1 MLLLDNG
8 DRMLICLAVDYRTA
22 DVATRERFHVA
33 EQRLGEMYPALL
45 GGGVS
50 ELVVVST
57 CNRTELYAWTE
68 NSGQE
73 ALETAVEYLAGVWMP
88 EPTHRHAL
96 LQAMNIRI
104 GDDVGRHLLRLA
116 AGLESQILGD
126 GQILGQVRSSYRTA
140 CEMNTVGP
148 MLHRLFEIG
157 LRTGRR
163 VQSDTNLSTGRNSVG
178 AEAAAV
184 ALHRFGSLQ
193 HARCLVI
200 GCGKTGTRAARQLAK
215 LGAVDIVLMNR
226 TIERAQELAE
236 SLRGRVAPIETLHL
250 EAAFADVVIIATGAA
265 THTLIA
271 DQLQQARVNVGNDMT
286 PLLLLDLAMPRN
298 IDPMTGHAH
307 GVTLIDLDSL
317 HQPIVAAA
325 EARLSA
331 VPDAERIVD
340 HEMRWLRHWLATGA
354 ARLAIRSLHDALV
367 DLCRREVA
375 FVAGDNVAERTA
387 ERIVAK
393 LLARPMNVFSDA
405 IARGENVDDLALHM
419 DKLFA
424 STPRRGVP
432 ANFSAMPMTRDRASV
447 LLPPNA

>member
-1 MLLLDNG
+1 
-8 DRMLICLAVDYRTA
+8 MLICLAVDYRTA
-22 DVATRERFHVA
+22 DVSTRERFHVA
-33 EQRLGEMYPALL
+33 EQRLGEMYRALL
-45 GGGVS
+45 GGGVC
-50 ELVVVST
+50 ELALVST

-68 NSGQE
+68 SSGPASLDA
-73 ALETAVEYLAGVWMP
+73 ALEHLVSVWMP
-88 EPTHRHAL
+88 DQTERAAL
-96 LQAMNIRI
+96 SLSLKIRT

-148 MLHRLFEIG
+148 MLHRLFEIA

-163 VQSDTNLSTGRNSVG
+163 VQSDTNLSTGRNSIG

-236 SLRGRVAPIETLHL
+236 SLRGRVAPLETLYL

-271 DQLQQARVNVGNDMT
+271 DQLHTARVNVGCDHA
-286 PLLLLDLAMPRN
+286 PVLLLDLALPRN
-298 IDPMTGHAH
+298 VDPRTASIP

-317 HQPIVAAA
+317 HQPIIAA
-325 EARLSA
+325 EAARLSA

-405 IARGENVDDLALHM
+405 IARGENVEDLAVHL
-419 DKLFA
+419 DQLFA

-432 ANFSAMPMTRDRASV
+432 ADFSSMPMSREGTSAFV
-447 LLPPNA
+447 PPNS

>member
-1 MLLLDNG
+1 
-8 DRMLICLAVDYRTA
+8 MLICLAVDYRTA
-22 DVATRERFHVA
+22 DVSTRERFHVA
-33 EQRLGEMYPALL
+33 EQRLGEMYGALL
-45 GGGVS
+45 GGGVC
-50 ELVVVST
+50 ELALVST
-57 CNRTELYAWTE
+57 CNRTELYVWTE
-68 NSGQE
+68 SGGQA
-73 ALETAVEYLAGVWMP
+73 ALEEAVEHLSAVWMP
-88 EPTHRHAL
+88 EPAERLAL
-96 LQAMNIRI
+96 LAALNIRI
-104 GDDVGRHLLRLA
+104 GDEVGRHLLRLA

-148 MLHRLFEIG
+148 MLHRLFEIA

-163 VQSDTNLSTGRNSVG
+163 VQSDTSISTGRNSIG

-184 ALHRFGSLQ
+184 ALQRFGSLQ
-193 HARCLVI
+193 HARCLII

-226 TIERAQELAE
+226 TMERAQELAE
-236 SLRGRVAPIETLHL
+236 SLRGRVAPIDSLHV

-271 DQLQQARVNVGNDMT
+271 DQLHQARVNVGYDQA
-286 PLLLLDLAMPRN
+286 PLLVLDLAMPRN
-298 IDPMTGHAH
+298 VDPRAGALQS
-307 GVTLIDLDSL
+307 VTLIDLDSL
-317 HQPIVAAA
+317 HQPIIAA
-325 EARLSA
+325 EAARLSA

-405 IARGENVDDLALHM
+405 IARGENVDDLAVHL

-432 ANFSAMPMTRDRASV
+432 ADFSTMPMMRDGASAFV
-447 LLPPNA
+447 PPNS

>member
-1 MLLLDNG
+1 
-8 DRMLICLAVDYRTA
+8 MLICLAVDYRTA

-33 EQRLGEMYPALL
+33 EQRLGEMYGALL
-45 GGGVS
+45 GGGVG
-50 ELVVVST
+50 ELALVST
-57 CNRTELYAWTE
+57 CNRTELYVWTQT
-68 NSGQE
+68 SGQE
-73 ALETAVEYLAGVWMP
+73 ALEVAVEHLTSVWMP
-88 EPTHRHAL
+88 ELEQRHAL
-96 LQAMNIRI
+96 CGLLNVRI

-116 AGLESQILGD
+116 AGLESQVLGD

-148 MLHRLFEIG
+148 MLHRLFEIA

-193 HARCLVI
+193 HARCLVV

-236 SLRGRVAPIETLHL
+236 SLRGRVAPIESLHL
-250 EAAFADVVIIATGAA
+250 EAAFADVVIVATGAA

-271 DQLQQARVNVGNDMT
+271 DQLHSARVTVGYDHA
-286 PLLLLDLAMPRN
+286 PVLLLDLAMPRN
-298 IDPMTGHAH
+298 VDPQAGGIP
-307 GVTLIDLDSL
+307 GVTLVDLDSL
-317 HQPIVAAA
+317 HRPIVAA
-325 EARLSA
+325 ETARRSA

-367 DLCRREVA
+367 DLCRKEVA

-405 IARGENVDDLALHM
+405 IARGENVDDLAVHL
-419 DKLFA
+419 DQLFA
-424 STPRRGVP
+424 STPRRGMP
-432 ANFSAMPMTRDRASV
+432 SDMSAMPMAHERASAFV
-447 LLPPNA
+447 PPNS

>member
-1 MLLLDNG
+1 
-8 DRMLICLAVDYRTA
+8 MLICLGVDYRTA
-22 DVATRERFHVA
+22 EVSTRERFHVA
-33 EQRLGEMYPALL
+33 EQRLGEMYSALL
-45 GGGVS
+45 GGGVC
-50 ELVVVST
+50 ELTLVST

-68 NSGQE
+68 SSGQA
-73 ALETAVEYLAGVWMP
+73 ALETAVEHLTEVWMP
-88 EPTHRHAL
+88 DPIERHAL
-96 LQAMNIRI
+96 LQSLNIRI
-104 GDDVGRHLLRLA
+104 GDEVGRHLLRLA

-148 MLHRLFEIG
+148 MLHRLFEIA

-163 VQSDTNLSTGRNSVG
+163 VQSDTNLSTGRNSIG

-226 TIERAQELAE
+226 TTERAQELAD
-236 SLRGRVAPIETLHL
+236 SLRGRVAALDTLHL
-250 EAAFADVVIIATGAA
+250 EAAFADVVIIATGAP
-265 THTLIA
+265 THTLLA
-271 DQLQQARVNVGNDMT
+271 EQLHMARVNVGNDHA

-298 IDPMTGHAH
+298 VDPRAGTMP
-307 GVTLIDLDSL
+307 GVTLVDLDAL
-317 HQPIVAAA
+317 HQPIIAAE

-331 VPDAERIVD
+331 VPDADRIVD

-405 IARGENVDDLALHM
+405 IARGENVDDLAVHL
-419 DKLFA
+419 DQLFA
-424 STPRRGVP
+424 NSPRRGVP
-432 ANFSAMPMTRDRASV
+432 SDFSSMPMVHERAAAFV
-447 LLPPNA
+447 PPNS

>member
-1 MLLLDNG
+1 
-8 DRMLICLAVDYRTA
+8 MLICLAVDYRSA
-22 DVATRERFHVA
+22 DVSTRERFHVA
-33 EQRLGEMYPALL
+33 EQRLGEMYGALL
-45 GGGVS
+45 GGGVC
-50 ELVVVST
+50 ELALVST

-68 NSGQE
+68 NSGQA
-73 ALETAVEYLAGVWMP
+73 ALETAVDHLTSVWMP
-88 EPTHRHAL
+88 ELLERHAL
-96 LQAMNIRI
+96 LQTLNIRI
-104 GDDVGRHLLRLA
+104 GDEVGRHLLRLA

-163 VQSDTNLSTGRNSVG
+163 VQSDTSLSTGRNSIG

-236 SLRGRVAPIETLHL
+236 SLRGRVAPMETLHV
-250 EAAFADVVIIATGAA
+250 EAAFADVVVIATGAA
-265 THTLIA
+265 THTLDA
-271 DQLQQARVNVGNDMT
+271 TLLAQARENVGYDHA

-298 IDPMTGHAH
+298 IDPRAAALQ
-307 GVTLIDLDSL
+307 GVTLVDLDSL
-317 HQPIVAAA
+317 HQPIVAAE
-325 EARLSA
+325 EARRSA

-405 IARGENVDDLALHM
+405 IARGENVDDLAVHL
-419 DKLFA
+419 DQLFA
-424 STPRRGVP
+424 NTPRRGMP
-432 ANFSAMPMTRDRASV
+432 ADLSSMPLTRDGASAF
-447 LLPPNA
+447 PSNT

>member
-1 MLLLDNG
+1 
-8 DRMLICLAVDYRTA
+8 MLICLAVDYRTA

-33 EQRLGEMYPALL
+33 EQRLGEMYGALL
-45 GGGVS
+45 GGGVA
-50 ELVVVST
+50 ELALVST
-57 CNRTELYAWTE
+57 CNRTELYVWTE
-68 NSGQE
+68 SSGQA
-73 ALETAVEYLAGVWMP
+73 ALETAVDHLTAVWMP
-88 EPTHRHAL
+88 EPTERHAL
-96 LQAMNIRI
+96 LQSLNIRI
-104 GDDVGRHLLRLA
+104 GDEVGRHLLRLA

-126 GQILGQVRSSYRTA
+126 GQSLGQVRSSYRTA

-148 MLHRLFEIG
+148 MLHRLFEIA

-163 VQSDTNLSTGRNSVG
+163 VQSDTNLSTGRNSIG
-178 AEAAAV
+178 AEAASV
-184 ALHRFGSLQ
+184 ALQRFGSLQ
-193 HARCLVI
+193 HARCLII

-226 TIERAQELAE
+226 TMERAQELAE
-236 SLRGRVAPIETLHL
+236 SLRGRVAPMETMHV

-265 THTLIA
+265 THTLIST
-271 DQLQQARVNVGNDMT
+271 QLQSARVNVGYDHA

-298 IDPMTGHAH
+298 VDPRVSELP
-307 GVTLIDLDSL
+307 GVTLVDLDSL
-317 HQPIVAAA
+317 HQPIIAA
-325 EARLSA
+325 EAARLSA

-367 DLCRREVA
+367 DLCRKEVA

-405 IARGENVDDLALHM
+405 IARGENVDDLAVHL
-419 DKLFA
+419 DQLFA
-424 STPRRGVP
+424 NTPRRGVP
-432 ANFSAMPMTRDRASV
+432 SDFSTMPMTRDGASALV
-447 LLPPNA
+447 PANS

>member
-1 MLLLDNG
+1 
-8 DRMLICLAVDYRTA
+8 MLICLAVDYRTA

-33 EQRLGEMYPALL
+33 EQRLGEMYGALL
-45 GGGVS
+45 GGGVC
-50 ELVVVST
+50 ELALVST

-68 NSGQE
+68 SSGQA
-73 ALETAVEYLAGVWMP
+73 ALETAVDHLTSVWMP
-88 EPTHRHAL
+88 EPVERHAL
-96 LQAMNIRI
+96 LQSLNIRI
-104 GDDVGRHLLRLA
+104 GDEVGRHLLRLA
-116 AGLESQILGD
+116 GGLESQILGD

-140 CEMNTVGP
+140 CEMTTVGP
-148 MLHRLFEIG
+148 MLHRLFEIA

-163 VQSDTNLSTGRNSVG
+163 VQSDTNLSTGRNSIG
-178 AEAAAV
+178 AEAASV
-184 ALHRFGSLQ
+184 ALQRFGSLQ
-193 HARCLVI
+193 HARCLII

-236 SLRGRVAPIETLHL
+236 SLRGRVAPMETMHV

-271 DQLQQARVNVGNDMT
+271 EQLHSARVNVGYDHA

-298 IDPMTGHAH
+298 VDPRVADMPGI
-307 GVTLIDLDSL
+307 TLVDLDSL
-317 HQPIVAAA
+317 HQPIVAAEA
-325 EARLSA
+325 ARLSA

-375 FVAGDNVAERTA
+375 FVAGDNVADRTA

-405 IARGENVDDLALHM
+405 IARGENVDDLAVHL
-419 DKLFA
+419 DQLFA
-424 STPRRGVP
+424 NTPRRGVP
-432 ANFSAMPMTRDRASV
+432 TDFSTMPMTRDGASAFV
-447 LLPPNA
+447 PPNS

>member
-1 MLLLDNG
+1 
-8 DRMLICLAVDYRTA
+8 MLICLAVDYRSA

-45 GGGVS
+45 GGGVG
-50 ELVVVST
+50 ELALVST

-68 NSGQE
+68 SSGQA
-73 ALETAVEYLAGVWMP
+73 ALEAAVDHLTSVWMP
-88 EPTHRHAL
+88 QPLEQAAL
-96 LQAMNIRI
+96 LKSLNIRI

-116 AGLESQILGD
+116 AGLESQVLGD

-148 MLHRLFEIG
+148 MLHRLFEIA

-163 VQSDTNLSTGRNSVG
+163 VQSDTNLSTGRNSIG

-193 HARCLVI
+193 HARCLII

-226 TIERAQELAE
+226 TMERAQELAE
-236 SLRGRVAPIETLHL
+236 SLGGRVAPIDTLHV

-271 DQLQQARVNVGNDMT
+271 DQLQTARVNVGYDHA

-298 IDPMTGHAH
+298 VDPATAAIS

-317 HQPIVAAA
+317 HQPIVAAEA
-325 EARLSA
+325 ARLSA

-405 IARGENVDDLALHM
+405 IARGENVDDLAVHL
-419 DKLFA
+419 DQLFA
-424 STPRRGVP
+424 NTPRRGVP
-432 ANFSAMPMTRDRASV
+432 SDFSSIPLTSRESATAFA
-447 LLPPNA
+447 PPNS

>member
-1 MLLLDNG
+1 
-8 DRMLICLAVDYRTA
+8 MLICLAVDYRTA

-33 EQRLGEMYPALL
+33 EQRLGEMYGALL
-45 GGGVS
+45 GGGVC
-50 ELVVVST
+50 ELALVST
-57 CNRTELYAWTE
+57 CNRNEMYVWTE
-68 NSGQE
+68 ASGQA
-73 ALETAVEYLAGVWMP
+73 ALETAVDHLTSVWMP
-88 EPTHRHAL
+88 EPAERHAL
-96 LQAMNIRI
+96 LQSLNIRI
-104 GDDVGRHLLRLA
+104 GDEVGRHLLRLA
-116 AGLESQILGD
+116 GGLESQILGD

-148 MLHRLFEIG
+148 MLHRLFEIA

-163 VQSDTNLSTGRNSVG
+163 VQSDTNLSTGRNSIG
-178 AEAAAV
+178 AEAASV
-184 ALHRFGSLQ
+184 ALQRFGSLQ
-193 HARCLVI
+193 HARCLII

-226 TIERAQELAE
+226 TIERAQELSE
-236 SLRGRVAPIETLHL
+236 SLRGRVASMESMHV

-271 DQLQQARVNVGNDMT
+271 EQLQAARVNVGSDQA

-298 IDPMTGHAH
+298 VDPRVADMPGI
-307 GVTLIDLDSL
+307 TLVDLDSL
-317 HQPIVAAA
+317 HQPIIAA
-325 EARLSA
+325 EAARLSA

-375 FVAGDNVAERTA
+375 FVACDNVADRTA

-405 IARGENVDDLALHM
+405 IARGENVDDLAVHL
-419 DKLFA
+419 DQLFA
-424 STPRRGVP
+424 TTPRRGIK
-432 ANFSAMPMTRDRASV
+432 NDRSAMTMTRDGASAFV
-447 LLPPNA
+447 PPNS

>member
-1 MLLLDNG
+1 
-8 DRMLICLAVDYRTA
+8 MLICLGVDYRSA
-22 DVATRERFHVA
+22 DVATRERFHLA
-33 EQRLGEMYPALL
+33 EQRLGEMYRGLL
-45 GGGVS
+45 GGGVC
-50 ELVVVST
+50 EMALVST
-57 CNRTELYAWTE
+57 CNRTELYVWTVS
-68 NSGQE
+68 SGQD
-73 ALETAVEYLAGVWMP
+73 ALDSAVEHLTSVWMP
-88 EPTHRHAL
+88 ELTERQL
-96 LQAMNIRI
+96 LMQTLKVRV

-148 MLHRLFEIG
+148 MLHRLFEIA

-163 VQSDTNLSTGRNSVG
+163 VQSDTNLGTGRNSIG
-178 AEAAAV
+178 AEAATV
-184 ALHRFGSLQ
+184 ALQRFGSLQ
-193 HARCLVI
+193 HTRCLII

-226 TIERAQELAE
+226 TIERAQELAD
-236 SLRGRVAPIETLHL
+236 SLRGRVASMDALHV
-250 EAAFADVVIIATGAA
+250 EAAMADVVIIATGSP
-265 THTLIA
+265 THTLHA
-271 DQLQQARVNVGNDMT
+271 AQLAEARTNVGHADE

-298 IDPMTGHAH
+298 IDPRAS
-307 GVTLIDLDSL
+307 TLPGITLVDLDSL
-317 HQPIVAAA
+317 HQPIVAA
-325 EARLSA
+325 EAARRSA

-387 ERIVAK
+387 ERIAAK

-405 IARGENVDDLALHM
+405 IARGENVDDLAIHLNQ
-419 DKLFA
+419 LFA
-424 STPRRGVP
+424 STPRRGTSSEYSMLSVP
-432 ANFSAMPMTRDRASV
+432 DSNSGSAF
-447 LLPPNA
+447 PPSHS

>member
-1 MLLLDNG
+1 
-8 DRMLICLAVDYRTA
+8 MLICLAVDYRSA

-33 EQRLGEMYPALL
+33 EQRLGEMYGALL
-45 GGGVS
+45 GGGVA
-50 ELVVVST
+50 ELALVST
-57 CNRTELYAWTE
+57 CNRTELYAWTAT
-68 NSGQE
+68 SGQA
-73 ALETAVEYLAGVWMP
+73 ALETAVDHLTTVWMP
-88 EPTHRHAL
+88 EPLERHAL
-96 LQAMNIRI
+96 LQTLNIRI
-104 GDDVGRHLLRLA
+104 GDEVGRHLLRLA

-163 VQSDTNLSTGRNSVG
+163 VQSDTSLSTGRNSIG

-193 HARCLVI
+193 HARVLVI

-250 EAAFADVVIIATGAA
+250 EAAFADVVVVATGAA
-265 THTLIA
+265 THTLDA
-271 DQLQQARVNVGNDMT
+271 ALLATARLNVGNDVA

-298 IDPMTGHAH
+298 VDPRAGSMH

-317 HQPIVAAA
+317 HQPIIAA
-325 EARLSA
+325 EEARRSA

-405 IARGENVDDLALHM
+405 IARGENVDDLAVHL
-419 DKLFA
+419 DQLFA

-432 ANFSAMPMTRDRASV
+432 ADFSAMPMTRERASAFV
-447 LLPPNA
+447 PPNS

>member
-1 MLLLDNG
+1 
-8 DRMLICLAVDYRTA
+8 MLICLAVDYRTA

-33 EQRLGEMYPALL
+33 EQRLGEMYGALL
-45 GGGVS
+45 GGGVA
-50 ELVVVST
+50 ELALVST
-57 CNRTELYAWTE
+57 CNRTELYAWTG
-68 NSGQE
+68 NSGQN
-73 ALETAVEYLAGVWMP
+73 ALEAAVEHLSSVWMP
-88 EPTHRHAL
+88 DLAERHAL
-96 LQAMNIRI
+96 LTSLNVRI

-148 MLHRLFEIG
+148 MLHRLFEIA

-163 VQSDTNLSTGRNSVG
+163 VQSDTDLSTGRNSIG

-215 LGAVDIVLMNR
+215 LGALDIVLMNR

-236 SLRGRVAPIETLHL
+236 SLRGRVAPIDTLHV
-250 EAAFADVVIIATGAA
+250 EAAFADVVIVATGAA
-265 THTLIA
+265 THTLVA
-271 DQLQQARVNVGNDMT
+271 DHLEVARRNVGYDHA
-286 PLLLLDLAMPRN
+286 PVLLLDLAMPRN
-298 IDPMTGHAH
+298 IDPRANSIP
-307 GVTLIDLDSL
+307 GVTLVDLDSL
-317 HQPIVAAA
+317 HQPIVAA
-325 EARLSA
+325 EAARKSA

-367 DLCRREVA
+367 DLCRKEVA

-405 IARGENVDDLALHM
+405 IARGENVDDLAVHL
-419 DKLFA
+419 DQLFA
-424 STPRRGVP
+424 NSPRRGM
-432 ANFSAMPMTRDRASV
+432 SADLASMPFAHDGAAAFV
-447 LLPPNA
+447 PPNS

>member
-1 MLLLDNG
+1 
-8 DRMLICLAVDYRTA
+8 MLICLAVDYRSA
-22 DVATRERFHVA
+22 DVSTRERFHVA
-33 EQRLGEMYPALL
+33 EQRLGEMYGALI

-50 ELVVVST
+50 EVALVST
-57 CNRTELYAWTE
+57 CNRTELYVWTE
-68 NSGQE
+68 SSGQA
-73 ALETAVEYLAGVWMP
+73 ALETAVEHLASVWMP
-88 EPTHRHAL
+88 HPVEREAL
-96 LQAMNIRI
+96 LKALHLRT
-104 GDDVGRHLLRLA
+104 GDEVGRHLLRLA

-163 VQSDTNLSTGRNSVG
+163 VQSDTNLSTGRNSIG
-178 AEAAAV
+178 AEAASV

-193 HARCLVI
+193 HARCLII

-236 SLRGRVAPIETLHL
+236 SLRGRVAPMDTMHV

-271 DQLQQARVNVGNDMT
+271 DQLHTARVNVGYDHA

-298 IDPMTGHAH
+298 VDPR
-307 GVTLIDLDSL
+307 VTAMPGITLVDLDSL
-317 HQPIVAAA
+317 HQPIVAAEA
-325 EARLSA
+325 ARLSA

-367 DLCRREVA
+367 DLCRKEVA

-405 IARGENVDDLALHM
+405 IARGENVDDLAVHL
-419 DKLFA
+419 DQLFA

-432 ANFSAMPMTRDRASV
+432 SDFSSMPMMRETASAFV
-447 LLPPNA
+447 PPNS

>member
-1 MLLLDNG
+1 
-8 DRMLICLAVDYRTA
+8 MLICLAVDYHTA

-33 EQRLGEMYPALL
+33 EQRLGEMYASLL
-45 GGGVS
+45 GGGVA
-50 ELVVVST
+50 EVALVST
-57 CNRTELYAWTE
+57 CNRTELYVWTE
-68 NSGQE
+68 SSGQA
-73 ALETAVEYLAGVWMP
+73 ALETAVEHLARVWMP
-88 EPTHRHAL
+88 EPMERHAL
-96 LQAMNIRI
+96 LKALNIRI

-148 MLHRLFEIG
+148 MLHRLFEIA

-163 VQSDTNLSTGRNSVG
+163 VQSDTSLSTGRNSVG

-193 HARCLVI
+193 HARCLIV

-226 TIERAQELAE
+226 TVERAQELAE
-236 SLRGRVAPIETLHL
+236 SLRGRVAPMETLHV
-250 EAAFADVVIIATGAA
+250 EAAFADVVIVATGAA
-265 THTLIA
+265 THTLMA
-271 DQLQQARVNVGNDMT
+271 EQLHRTRVHVGYDHA
-286 PLLLLDLAMPRN
+286 PVLLLDLAMPRN
-298 IDPMTGHAH
+298 VDPRAGHIP

-317 HQPIVAAA
+317 HQPIVAA
-325 EARLSA
+325 EAARRSA
-331 VPDAERIVD
+331 IPDAERIVD

-393 LLARPMNVFSDA
+393 LLARPMNVFSEA
-405 IARGENVDDLALHM
+405 IARGENVDDLAVHL
-419 DKLFA
+419 DQLFA
-424 STPRRGVP
+424 NSPRRGPHSDLAGVP
-432 ANFSAMPMTRDRASV
+432 SARDAQAAFVPPMSG
-447 LLPPNA
+447 

>member
-1 MLLLDNG
+1 
-8 DRMLICLAVDYRTA
+8 MLICLAVDYHTA

-33 EQRLGEMYPALL
+33 EQRLGEMYSALL
-45 GGGVS
+45 GGGVN
-50 ELVVVST
+50 EIVLVST
-57 CNRTELYAWTE
+57 CNRTEMYVWTDS
-68 NSGQE
+68 NGQL
-73 ALETAVEYLAGVWMP
+73 ALDSAMDHLTTVWMHDAD
-88 EPTHRHAL
+88 HRKAL
-96 LQAMNIRI
+96 RLSLNVRV
-104 GDDVGRHLLRLA
+104 GDEVGRHLLRLA

-148 MLHRLFEIG
+148 MLHRLFEIA

-163 VQSDTNLSTGRNSVG
+163 VQSDTNLSTGRNSIG

-193 HARCLVI
+193 HARCLII
-200 GCGKTGTRAARQLAK
+200 GCGKTGTRAARQLGK

-226 TIERAQELAE
+226 TIERAQELAD
-236 SLRGRVAPIETLHL
+236 SLRGRVAPMESMHL

-265 THTLIA
+265 THTLLA
-271 DQLQQARVNVGNDMT
+271 DQLHDARVNVGCEQA
-286 PLLLLDLAMPRN
+286 PLLVLDLAMPRN
-298 IDPMTGHAH
+298 VDPRVNEMH
-307 GVTLIDLDSL
+307 GVTLVDLDSL
-317 HQPIVAAA
+317 HQPIVAAEA
-325 EARLSA
+325 ARLSA

-393 LLARPMNVFSDA
+393 LLARPMNVFSEA
-405 IARGENVDDLALHM
+405 IARGENVDDLAVHL
-419 DKLFA
+419 DQLFA
-424 STPRRGVP
+424 KTPRRS
-432 ANFSAMPMTRDRASV
+432 AKSDFSTMPMSRNRAAALV
-447 LLPPNA
+447 PPNS

>member
-1 MLLLDNG
+1 ML
-8 DRMLICLAVDYRTA
+8 MCLAVDYRSA
-22 DVATRERFHVA
+22 DVATRERFHFA
-33 EQRLGEMYPALL
+33 EQRLGEMYRALI
-45 GGGVS
+45 GGGIS
-50 ELVVVST
+50 ELALVST

-68 NSGQE
+68 NSGQA
-73 ALETAVEYLAGVWMP
+73 ALETAVDHLTSVWMP
-88 EPTHRHAL
+88 DLSERAML
-96 LQAMNIRI
+96 LKTLNIRI
-104 GDDVGRHLLRLA
+104 GDEVGRHLLRLA

-140 CEMNTVGP
+140 CEMNAVGP
-148 MLHRLFEIG
+148 MLHRLFEIA

-163 VQSDTNLSTGRNSVG
+163 VQSDTNLSTGRNSIG

-193 HARCLVI
+193 HARCLVV

-215 LGAVDIVLMNR
+215 LGAVDLVLMNR

-236 SLRGRVAPIETLHL
+236 SLRGRVAPIESLHV
-250 EAAFADVVIIATGAA
+250 EAAFADVVVIATGAA
-265 THTLIA
+265 THTVIA
-271 DQLQQARVNVGNDMT
+271 QQLQDARVTVGYDHA

-298 IDPMTGHAH
+298 VDPRAGTLPL
-307 GVTLIDLDSL
+307 VTLVDLDSL
-317 HQPIVAAA
+317 HQPIVAA
-325 EARLSA
+325 EAARRSA

-367 DLCRREVA
+367 DLCRKEVA

-405 IARGENVDDLALHM
+405 IARGENVDELAVHL
-419 DKLFA
+419 DQLFA
-424 STPRRGVP
+424 NSPRRGM
-432 ANFSAMPMTRDRASV
+432 SADLSSMPLTHDGASAFG
-447 LLPPNA
+447 PPNS

>member
-1 MLLLDNG
+1 
-8 DRMLICLAVDYRTA
+8 MLICLAVDYRSA

-33 EQRLGEMYPALL
+33 EQRLGEMYGALL
-45 GGGVS
+45 GGGVC
-50 ELVVVST
+50 ELALVST

-68 NSGQE
+68 NSGQA
-73 ALETAVEYLAGVWMP
+73 ALETAVDHLTSVWMP
-88 EPTHRHAL
+88 ELLERHAL
-96 LQAMNIRI
+96 LQTLNIRI
-104 GDDVGRHLLRLA
+104 GDEVGRHLLRLA

-163 VQSDTNLSTGRNSVG
+163 VQSDTSLSTGRNSIG

-193 HARCLVI
+193 HARCVVI

-215 LGAVDIVLMNR
+215 LGAVDIVLINR

-236 SLRGRVAPIETLHL
+236 SLRGRVAPIETLHV
-250 EAAFADVVIIATGAA
+250 EAAFADVVVVATGAA
-265 THTLIA
+265 THTLDA
-271 DQLQQARVNVGNDMT
+271 SLLEMARVNVGNDQA

-298 IDPMTGHAH
+298 VDPRTVAMK
-307 GVTLIDLDSL
+307 GVTLVDLDSL
-317 HQPIVAAA
+317 HQPIVAAE
-325 EARLSA
+325 EARRSA

-405 IARGENVDDLALHM
+405 IARGENVDDLAVHL
-419 DKLFA
+419 DQLFA
-424 STPRRGVP
+424 NTPRRGVP
-432 ANFSAMPMTRDRASV
+432 ADMSSMPMTHDGASAF
-447 LLPPNA
+447 PPNS

>member
-1 MLLLDNG
+1 
-8 DRMLICLAVDYRTA
+8 MLICLAVDYRTA

-33 EQRLGEMYPALL
+33 EQRLGEMYGALL
-45 GGGVS
+45 GGGVC
-50 ELVVVST
+50 ELALVST

-68 NSGQE
+68 SSGQA
-73 ALETAVEYLAGVWMP
+73 ALETAVDHLTSVWMP
-88 EPTHRHAL
+88 GDMERHAL
-96 LQAMNIRI
+96 LKSLNIRI
-104 GDDVGRHLLRLA
+104 GDEVGRHLLRLA

-148 MLHRLFEIG
+148 MLHRLFEIA

-163 VQSDTNLSTGRNSVG
+163 VQSDTNLSTGRNSIG

-184 ALHRFGSLQ
+184 ALHRFGSLE
-193 HARCLVI
+193 HARCVVI

-215 LGAVDIVLMNR
+215 LGATDIVLINR

-236 SLRGRVAPIETLHL
+236 SLRGRVAPMSTMHV
-250 EAAFADVVIIATGAA
+250 EAALADVVVVATGAA
-265 THTLIA
+265 THTVDAEL
-271 DQLQQARVNVGNDMT
+271 LQSARVNVGHDVT

-298 IDPMTGHAH
+298 IDPKSGTMPA
-307 GVTLIDLDSL
+307 VTLVDLDSL
-317 HQPIVAAA
+317 HLPIVAAE
-325 EARLSA
+325 EARRTAL
-331 VPDAERIVD
+331 PDAERIVD

-405 IARGENVDDLALHM
+405 IARGENVDDLAVHL
-419 DKLFA
+419 DQLFA
-424 STPRRGVP
+424 NSPRRGMP
-432 ANFSAMPMTRDRASV
+432 ADFSTMPMAHDRAPAMA
-447 LLPPNA
+447 PPHS

>member
-1 MLLLDNG
+1 
-8 DRMLICLAVDYRTA
+8 MLICLAVDYHTA

-33 EQRLGEMYPALL
+33 EQRLGEMYASLL
-45 GGGVS
+45 GGGVA
-50 ELVVVST
+50 EVALVST
-57 CNRTELYAWTE
+57 CNRTELYVWTE
-68 NSGQE
+68 SSGQA
-73 ALETAVEYLAGVWMP
+73 ALETAVEHLAGVWMP
-88 EPTHRHAL
+88 EPMERHAL
-96 LQAMNIRI
+96 LKALNIRI

-148 MLHRLFEIG
+148 MLHRLFEIA

-163 VQSDTNLSTGRNSVG
+163 VQSDTSLSTGRNSVG

-193 HARCLVI
+193 HARCLIV

-215 LGAVDIVLMNR
+215 LGAVDLVLMNR
-226 TIERAQELAE
+226 TVERAQELAE
-236 SLRGRVAPIETLHL
+236 SLRGRVAPMETLHV
-250 EAAFADVVIIATGAA
+250 EAAFADVVIVATGAA

-271 DQLQQARVNVGNDMT
+271 EQLHTTRVHVGYDHA
-286 PLLLLDLAMPRN
+286 PVLLLDLAMPRN
-298 IDPMTGHAH
+298 VDPRAGQIP

-317 HQPIVAAA
+317 HQPIVAA
-325 EARLSA
+325 EAARRSA
-331 VPDAERIVD
+331 IPDAERIVD

-393 LLARPMNVFSDA
+393 LLARPMNVFSEA
-405 IARGENVDDLALHM
+405 IARGENVDDLAIHL
-419 DKLFA
+419 DQLFA
-424 STPRRGVP
+424 NSPRRGSHGDLAGVP
-432 ANFSAMPMTRDRASV
+432 TTRDARPAFV
-447 LLPPNA
+447 PPMS

>member
-1 MLLLDNG
+1 
-8 DRMLICLAVDYRTA
+8 MLICLAVDYRTA
-22 DVATRERFHVA
+22 DVSTRERFHVA
-33 EQRLGEMYPALL
+33 EQRLGEMYGRLL
-45 GGGVS
+45 GGGVR
-50 ELVVVST
+50 ELALVST
-57 CNRTELYAWTE
+57 CNRTELYAWTDS
-68 NSGQE
+68 SGQA
-73 ALETAVEYLAGVWMP
+73 ALEAAVDHLTSVWMP
-88 EPTHRHAL
+88 ELSERAALLHAL
-96 LQAMNIRI
+96 NIRI
-104 GDDVGRHLLRLA
+104 GDEVGRHLLRLA

-148 MLHRLFEIG
+148 MLHRLFEIA

-163 VQSDTNLSTGRNSVG
+163 VQSDTNLSTGRNSIG
-178 AEAAAV
+178 AEAASV
-184 ALHRFGSLQ
+184 ALQRFGSLQ
-193 HARCLVI
+193 HARCLII
-200 GCGKTGTRAARQLAK
+200 GCGKTGTRAARQLSK
-215 LGAVDIVLMNR
+215 LGALDIVLMNR
-226 TIERAQELAE
+226 TAERAQELSD
-236 SLRGRVAPIETLHL
+236 SLHGRVAPIEALHL

-265 THTLIA
+265 THTLLA
-271 DQLQQARVNVGNDMT
+271 DQLHTARVNVGYDHA

-298 IDPMTGHAH
+298 VDPRAASLPGI
-307 GVTLIDLDSL
+307 TLIDLDSL
-317 HQPIVAAA
+317 HQPIVAA
-325 EARLSA
+325 ETARMSA

-405 IARGENVDDLALHM
+405 IARGENVDDLAVHL
-419 DKLFA
+419 DQLFA

-432 ANFSAMPMTRDRASV
+432 SDFSAMPMARDRASAFV
-447 LLPPNA
+447 PPNS

>member
-1 MLLLDNG
+1 
-8 DRMLICLAVDYRTA
+8 MLICLGVDYRTA
-22 DVATRERFHVA
+22 DVSTRERFHVA
-33 EQRLGEMYPALL
+33 EQRLGEMYRALL
-45 GGGVS
+45 GGGVC
-50 ELVVVST
+50 ELALVST

-68 NSGQE
+68 SSGQT
-73 ALETAVEYLAGVWMP
+73 ALETAVDHLSSVWMP
-88 EPTHRHAL
+88 DPTQRKTL
-96 LQAMNIRI
+96 LQSLNIRI
-104 GDDVGRHLLRLA
+104 GDEVGRHLLRLA

-148 MLHRLFEIG
+148 MLHRLFEIA

-163 VQSDTNLSTGRNSVG
+163 VQSDTNLSTGRNSIG

-193 HARCLVI
+193 HARCLII

-215 LGAVDIVLMNR
+215 LGAVDLVLMNR
-226 TIERAQELAE
+226 TTERAQELAD
-236 SLRGRVAPIETLHL
+236 SLRGRVAPMDTMHV

-271 DQLQQARVNVGNDMT
+271 DQLHAARVNVGCDQS

-298 IDPMTGHAH
+298 VDPRAGMIA
-307 GVTLIDLDSL
+307 GVTLVDLDSL
-317 HQPIVAAA
+317 HQPIIAA
-325 EARLSA
+325 EASRLSA

-367 DLCRREVA
+367 ELCRREVA

-405 IARGENVDDLALHM
+405 IARGENVDDLAVHL
-419 DKLFA
+419 DQLFA
-424 STPRRGVP
+424 NTPHRGVP
-432 ANFSAMPMTRDRASV
+432 SDFSSVPMLHERAPAFF
-447 LLPPNA
+447 PPNS

>member
-1 MLLLDNG
+1 
-8 DRMLICLAVDYRTA
+8 MLICLAVDYRTA

-33 EQRLGEMYPALL
+33 EQRLGEMYGALL

-50 ELVVVST
+50 ELALVST
-57 CNRTELYAWTE
+57 CNRTELYVWTE
-68 NSGQE
+68 SSGQM
-73 ALETAVEYLAGVWMP
+73 ALETAVEHLTAVWMP
-88 EPTHRHAL
+88 DLEERHAL
-96 LQAMNIRI
+96 LKSLNIRI
-104 GDDVGRHLLRLA
+104 GDEVGRHLLRLA

-148 MLHRLFEIG
+148 MLHRLFEIA

-163 VQSDTNLSTGRNSVG
+163 VQSDTDLSTGRNSIG
-178 AEAAAV
+178 AEAASV
-184 ALHRFGSLQ
+184 ALQRFGSLQ

-250 EAAFADVVIIATGAA
+250 EAAFADVVIVATGAA
-265 THTLIA
+265 THTLVA
-271 DQLQQARVNVGNDMT
+271 EQLEVARRTVGYDHA
-286 PLLLLDLAMPRN
+286 PVLLLDLAMPRN
-298 IDPMTGHAH
+298 VDPRAGDIP
-307 GVTLIDLDSL
+307 GVTLVDLDSL
-317 HQPIVAAA
+317 HRPIVAA
-325 EARLSA
+325 EAARVSA
-331 VPDAERIVD
+331 MPDAERIVD

-405 IARGENVDDLALHM
+405 IARGENVDDLAVHL
-419 DKLFA
+419 DQLFA
-424 STPRRGVP
+424 NSPRRGMP
-432 ANFSAMPMTRDRASV
+432 TDLSSMPMAHDGASALV
-447 LLPPNA
+447 PPNS

>member
-1 MLLLDNG
+1 
-8 DRMLICLAVDYRTA
+8 MLICLAVDYRSA

-50 ELVVVST
+50 ELALVST
-57 CNRTELYAWTE
+57 CNRTELYAWTDS
-68 NSGQE
+68 SGQAVLE
-73 ALETAVEYLAGVWMP
+73 AAVEHLTAVWMP
-88 EPTHRHAL
+88 ELTERQAL
-96 LQAMNIRI
+96 LKAINIRI
-104 GDDVGRHLLRLA
+104 GDEVGRHLLRLA

-140 CEMNTVGP
+140 CEMNSVGP
-148 MLHRLFEIG
+148 MLHRLFEIA

-163 VQSDTNLSTGRNSVG
+163 VQSDTSLSTGRNSIG

-184 ALHRFGSLQ
+184 ALHRFGSLT
-193 HARCLVI
+193 HARCLII

-215 LGAVDIVLMNR
+215 LGAVDLVLMNR

-236 SLRGRVAPIETLHL
+236 SLRGRVAPMETMHV

-271 DQLQQARVNVGNDMT
+271 DQLHSARANVGSDHA

-298 IDPMTGHAH
+298 VDPQ
-307 GVTLIDLDSL
+307 VTAMPGITLVDLDSL
-317 HQPIVAAA
+317 HQPIIAA
-325 EARLSA
+325 EAARLSA

-405 IARGENVDDLALHM
+405 IARGENVDDLAVHL
-419 DKLFA
+419 DQLFA
-424 STPRRGVP
+424 NTPRRGVP
-432 ANFSAMPMTRDRASV
+432 SDFSTMPMTRDAASAFV
-447 LLPPNA
+447 SPNS

>member
-1 MLLLDNG
+1 
-8 DRMLICLAVDYRTA
+8 MLICLAVDYRSA
-22 DVATRERFHVA
+22 DVSTRERFHVA
-33 EQRLGEMYPALL
+33 EQRLGEMYGALL
-45 GGGVS
+45 GGGVC
-50 ELVVVST
+50 ELALVST

-68 NSGQE
+68 SSGQA
-73 ALETAVEYLAGVWMP
+73 ALENAVDHLTSVWMP
-88 EPTHRHAL
+88 QRGAHGAAQGAQHPDR
-96 LQAMNIRI
+96 RR
-104 GDDVGRHLLRLA
+104 GRSSHLLRLA

-148 MLHRLFEIG
+148 MLHRLFEIA

-163 VQSDTNLSTGRNSVG
+163 VQSDTNLSTGRNSIG
-178 AEAAAV
+178 AEAASV
-184 ALHRFGSLQ
+184 ALQRFGSLQ
-193 HARCLVI
+193 HARCLI
-200 GCGKTGTRAARQLAK
+200 ISCGKTGTRAARQLAK

-236 SLRGRVAPIETLHL
+236 SLRGRVAPMDTMHV

-271 DQLQQARVNVGNDMT
+271 DQLHSARVNVGYDHA

-298 IDPMTGHAH
+298 VDPRAAAMP

-317 HQPIVAAA
+317 HQPIVAAEA
-325 EARLSA
+325 ARLSA

-405 IARGENVDDLALHM
+405 IARGENVDDLAVHL
-419 DKLFA
+419 DQLFA
-424 STPRRGVP
+424 TTPRRS
-432 ANFSAMPMTRDRASV
+432 ARAEFSSMPMTRDGASAV
-447 LLPPNA
+447 ASPNS

>member
-1 MLLLDNG
+1 
-8 DRMLICLAVDYRTA
+8 MLICLAVDYHTA

-33 EQRLGEMYPALL
+33 EQRLGEMYSALL

-50 ELVVVST
+50 EIVLVST
-57 CNRTELYAWTE
+57 CNRTEMYVWTDS
-68 NSGQE
+68 NGQS
-73 ALETAVEYLAGVWMP
+73 ALETAIDHLTTVWMHDAD
-88 EPTHRHAL
+88 HRKVL
-96 LQAMNIRI
+96 RLSLNVRI
-104 GDDVGRHLLRLA
+104 GDEVGRHLLRLA

-148 MLHRLFEIG
+148 MLHRLFEIA

-163 VQSDTNLSTGRNSVG
+163 VQSDTNLSTGRNSIG

-193 HARCLVI
+193 HARCLII
-200 GCGKTGTRAARQLAK
+200 GCGKTGTRAARQLVK

-226 TIERAQELAE
+226 TIERAQELAD
-236 SLRGRVAPIETLHL
+236 SLRGRVAPMESMHL

-265 THTLIA
+265 THTLLA
-271 DQLQQARVNVGNDMT
+271 EQLHDARVNVGCEQA
-286 PLLLLDLAMPRN
+286 PLLVLDLAMPRN
-298 IDPMTGHAH
+298 VDPRVNEMH
-307 GVTLIDLDSL
+307 GVTLVDLDSL
-317 HQPIVAAA
+317 HQPIVAAEA
-325 EARLSA
+325 ARLSA

-393 LLARPMNVFSDA
+393 LLARPMNVFSEA
-405 IARGENVDDLALHM
+405 IARGENVDDLAVHL
-419 DKLFA
+419 DQLFA
-424 STPRRGVP
+424 KTPRRS
-432 ANFSAMPMTRDRASV
+432 AKSDFSTMPMSRHRAAALV
-447 LLPPNA
+447 PPNS